1 MRQQR
6 PFVVEIK
13 QKRELVKRPQSI
25 WAGIDLAITN
35 DIAEAKAEAIAEAP
49 IFPCEDIRSRPMAAI
64 DEASDAKEVTTPD
77 VSLPKPPTVGE
88 APILEASNAPTEGRR
103 TRKKKRWQTDV
114 LLRRGERWKRRLPW
128 VLRQGRA
135 EREVNC
141 TGIETALV
149 ENCP

>member
-1 MRQQR
+1 MRKQR

-25 WAGIDLAITN
+25 WAGIDLAAITN
-35 DIAEAKAEAIAEAP
+35 DIAEAEAIAEAP
-49 IFPCEDIRSRPMAAI
+49 IFPCEDVRSRPMAAI

-77 VSLPKPPTVGE
+77 LSLPKPPTVGE
-88 APILEASNAPTEGRR
+88 APILEASNAPTEDRR

-114 LLRRGERWKRRLPW
+114 VLRRGERWKRRLPW
-128 VLRQGRA
+128 VLGQGRP